1 VRGRVVQIGSSVRS
15 RRLCQVKEGGA
26 HEIASAVA
34 AGVLSARDVVEAHIS
49 RIQVVYARLGAIVVP
64 LFESARIEAA
74 AIDERRRG
82 GAPLE
87 TLAGVPFT
95 AKESLSVAGTPT
107 TVGPIARATAPAPMR
122 TVVAGL
128 RAAGASRQT
137 NVSQLLTF
145 NETDNP
151 PYGRTNNPCRHVH
164 L

>member
-49 RIQVVYARLGAIVVP
+49 RIQARLGAIVVP